1 MKKILILVSMLTVAA
16 ACAAPP
22 PAQPAMDTN
31 RNANMAA
38 DTSAATVSEADAI
51 AKEKAIWDTIKQ
63 KNYDAFSDMLAADQL
78 EVSTDGVHDKAG
90 SIAGVKQFE
99 PSEVN
104 FSDWKFLPIDKDG
117 FVVVYTAA
125 SKGTLQGKPFPPT
138 TMRCSSA
145 WVRRNNKWLAIYH
158 QECPVKTPPPPPP
171 PASSK
176 SAKPGSS
183 PAATPTVGT
192 PGPDPTENEKL
203 VWDLFKSKN
212 YDAFAELLAPE
223 FVEVEPDGYY
233 DKAGSVKGVSM
244 FDMSKSVLSDWK
256 SVKLD
261 ETSSLV
267 TYMVKNPGFA
277 PKGERHSTIWV
288 HRGGKWLGLFHHG
301 GTPVGEPSAMNV
313 PKASPSPAA
322 KTAASPAMKASP
334 AMTPH
339 KKM

>member
-22 PAQPAMDTN
+22 SNQPTLDTN
-31 RNANMAA
+31 RNANVAA
-38 DTSAATVSEADAI
+38 NTSAPTVSEADAI

-63 KNYDAFSDMLAADQL
+63 KDYEAFADMLAEDQV
-78 EVSTDGVHDKAG
+78 EVATDGVHDKAG

-125 SKGTLQGKPFPPT
+125 YKGKVQGQPFPPT

-145 WVRRNNKWLAIYH
+145 WVRRNNKWLAVYH
-158 QECPVKTPPPPPP
+158 QECPLKKPMPPPP
-171 PASSK
+171 PA
-176 SAKPGSS
+176 KPTSS
-183 PAATPTVGT
+183 PAAKPMVGT
-192 PGPDPTENEKL
+192 PGPDPIENEKL

-223 FVEVEPDGYY
+223 FLEVEPDNYY
-233 DKAGSVKGVSM
+233 DKPGTVKELTG
-244 FDMSKSVLSDWK
+244 FDMSKAVLSDWK
-256 SVKLD
+256 AVKLD

-267 TYMVKNPGFA
+267 TYMVKNAGPA
-277 PKGERHSTIWV
+277 PNGERHSTIWV
-288 HRGGKWLGLFHHG
+288 HRAGKWLGLFHHG
-301 GTPVGEPSAMNV
+301 GTPVEKPSAMNE

>member
-22 PAQPAMDTN
+22 PSQPALDTN
-31 RNANMAA
+31 RNANVAA
-38 DTSAATVSEADAI
+38 DTSAPTVSEADAI
-51 AKEKAIWDTIKQ
+51 AKEKAIWDSIKQ
-63 KNYDAFSDMLAADQL
+63 KDYVAFADMLAEDQV
-78 EVSTDGVHDKAG
+78 EVATDGVHDKAG

-117 FVVVYTAA
+117 FIVVYTAA
-125 SKGTLQGKPFPPT
+125 YKGKVQGKPFPPT

-145 WVRRNNKWLAIYH
+145 WVRRNNKWLAVYH
-158 QECPVKTPPPPPP
+158 QECPLTKAMPPPP
-171 PASSK
+171 PA
-176 SAKPGSS
+176 KPASS
-183 PAATPTVGT
+183 PAAKPMVGT
-192 PGPDPTENEKL
+192 PGPDPIENEKL
-203 VWDLFKSKN
+203 VWELFKSKN

-223 FVEVEPDGYY
+223 FIEVEPDNYY
-233 DKAGSVKGVSM
+233 DKAGTVKGVSM
-244 FDMSKSVLSDWK
+244 FDASKSVLSDWQA
-256 SVKLD
+256 VKLD

-267 TYMVKNPGFA
+267 TYMVKNVGYA

-301 GTPVGEPSAMNV
+301 GTPVEKPSAMNE
-313 PKASPSPAA
+313 PKPSPSPAA

-334 AMTPH
+334 TMTPL